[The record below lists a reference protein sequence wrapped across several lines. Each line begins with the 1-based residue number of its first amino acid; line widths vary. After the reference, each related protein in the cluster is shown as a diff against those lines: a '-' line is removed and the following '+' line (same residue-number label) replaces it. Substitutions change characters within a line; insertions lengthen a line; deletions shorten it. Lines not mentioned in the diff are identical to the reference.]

1 MNLEQVYD
9 ELYGAIDQ
17 NQKDDNSLQ
26 TRVTNLETAATTLAG
41 KVTDLEDTQIKSL
54 VYVKEMTASAF
65 IMDIPKAKLPDDY
78 DYFLKFEAVSQD
90 PSTMTVA
97 RANGYLKGTEA
108 DGYPQY
114 LVLTGEAFVQ
124 QGQSPIVPATFVFE
138 VSATDPDNITLSV
151 EDDDDHF
158 NVNGNIL
165 TLIISFFKPDD
176 ITPTPTS
183 NSKRRKR

>member
-9 ELYGAIDQ
+9 EIYGAIDQ

-26 TRVTNLETAATTLAG
+26 TRVTTLAG
-41 KVTDLEDTQIKSL
+41 KVSDLEDTQIKSL

-78 DYFLKFEAVSQD
+78 DYFLKFEVISQD

-97 RANGYLKGTEA
+97 RANGYLKGTED
-108 DGYPQY
+108 DGFPQY

-124 QGQSPIVPATFVFE
+124 QGQTPIVPAVLVFE
-138 VSATDPDNITLSV
+138 VSASDPDNLTLSV
-151 EDDDDHF
+151 DDDDDYF

-176 ITPTPTS
+176 ITPTPTN
-183 NSKRRKR
+183 NSKRRKK